1 MAMMCGRS
9 GLFVCLALTLADAR
23 SLKVSMTQQRISPT
37 LDPASSKKFFK
48 KDYPSDERPKVDVLH
63 FKHPYPV
70 VQDSGE
76 FDADYVKDENSDNGH
91 LKAQQEYDRLRHKLA
106 KEKKQAADA
115 LDKRLEEE
123 GELKRS
129 MEKYEQAVADN
140 KARIA
145 KQKADD
151 AAEKQAEI
159 DAAEKEAKKHAKQEK
174 KEKAEPAKGWWSWS
188 WWPWNW
194 PKLPESTPTA
204 APEAPAK
211 KEGLGVRSAQQD
223 TEQAMRSLED
233 CQDELAKARDELKK
247 LNDEL
252 AQAKGTQS
260 EANAALDQA
269 NKKQLETEKL
279 EAGLTDATSKEEK
292 EHAKAEAAYLE
303 QKRRVDKL
311 KAELDAA
318 AAKVKAQ
325 RDAADKGGGVYN
337 TPPAKSLTIST
348 SSPQV
353 MVALLATALASFV
366 LA

>member
-1 MAMMCGRS
+1 MAMLCGLS
-9 GLFVCLALTLADAR
+9 GVFVLLALSLADAR
-23 SLKVSMTQQRISPT
+23 SLKVSMAQKRISPT
-37 LDPASSKKFFK
+37 LEPASSKKFFK
-48 KDYPSDERPKVDVLH
+48 KDFPSDNRPKVDVLH
-63 FKHPYPV
+63 FKHPYPA

-76 FDADYVKDENSDNGH
+76 FDTDFVKDENSDNGN

-145 KQKADD
+145 KQKAED

-159 DAAEKEAKKHAKQEK
+159 DAAEKEAEEK
-174 KEKAEPAKGWWSWS
+174 KLAQDEKEENAEPAKGWSWS
-188 WWPWNW
+188 WGWWPFSW
-194 PKLPESTPTA
+194 PKWDESTTTP
-204 APEAPAK
+204 APEAPV
-211 KEGLGVRSAQQD
+211 KEGPGVRSAQQD

-233 CQDELAKARDELKK
+233 CQDELAKARAELEK
-247 LNDEL
+247 LNEEL

-260 EANAALDQA
+260 EANAALEKA
-269 NKKQLETEKL
+269 NKKELETEKL
-279 EAGLTDATSKEEK
+279 QAGLSDATSKEEK
-292 EHAKAEAAYLE
+292 DHAIAEAAYLE
-303 QKRRVDKL
+303 QKERVDKL
-311 KAELDAA
+311 QAELDAA

-325 RDAADKGGGVYN
+325 RDAEDKGGGVYN
-337 TPPAKSLTIST
+337 TQPAKS

-353 MVALLATALASFV
+353 LVGLLAMALASFV

>member
-1 MAMMCGRS
+1 MCGLS
-9 GLFVCLALTLADAR
+9 GVFVLLALTLADAR
-23 SLKVSMTQQRISPT
+23 SLKVSMAQQRISPT
-37 LDPASSKKFFK
+37 LEPASSKKFFK
-48 KDYPSDERPKVDVLH
+48 KDYPNDNRPKVDVLH

-129 MEKYEQAVADN
+129 MEKYEKAVGDN

-145 KQKADD
+145 KQEAED

-159 DAAEKEAKKHAKQEK
+159 DAAEKEAEENKLAKDEK
-174 KEKAEPAKGWWSWS
+174 EEKAWSWSWS
-188 WWPWNW
+188 WWPFSW
-194 PKLPESTPTA
+194 PKLPESTTTP
-204 APEAPAK
+204 APEAPVE
-211 KEGLGVRSAQQD
+211 EGPGVRGAQQD

-233 CQDELAKARDELKK
+233 CVDELAKARDELKK

-260 EANAALDQA
+260 EANAALEKA
-269 NKKQLETEKL
+269 NKKELETEKL
-279 EAGLTDATSKEEK
+279 KAGLSDATSKEK
-292 EHAKAEAAYLE
+292 KDHAKAEAAYLA
-303 QKRRVDKL
+303 QKEIVDKL
-311 KAELDAA
+311 QAELDAA

-337 TPPAKSLTIST
+337 TPPAKS

-353 MVALLATALASFV
+353 LVGVLAMALASFA